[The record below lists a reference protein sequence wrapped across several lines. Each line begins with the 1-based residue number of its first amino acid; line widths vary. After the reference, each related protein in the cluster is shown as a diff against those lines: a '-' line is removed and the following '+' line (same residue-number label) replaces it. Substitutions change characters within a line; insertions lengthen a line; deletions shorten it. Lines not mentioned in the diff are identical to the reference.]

1 MSQSCIGTQS
11 YNLSRYLPL
20 WSEARAV
27 YSTDRV
33 NVVIYLR
40 EARDI
45 YDTFKKLRIKHRA
58 SIR

>member
-45 YDTFKKLRIKHRA
+45 DLSPRFVPLLR
-58 SIR
+58 